1 MTTVGY
7 GDITA
12 ITINEKIYAMF
23 AMIVACGVFA
33 YTVGSI
39 GSLVSKQNAMEN
51 AYREQVVAVNRYMR
65 KKELPYDLQF
75 RVRRYLEYV

>member
-7 GDITA
+7 GDIVPKTL
-12 ITINEKIYAMF
+12 NEKIYAMF
-23 AMIVACGVFA
+23 SMIVACGVFA

-39 GSLVSKQNAMEN
+39 GSLVSKQNAVEN

-65 KKELPYDLQF
+65 KKDLPHDLQF